1 MDEDAL
7 LRKILV
13 GDLYYAKL
21 WLVCVA
27 LRGVSWDKTP
37 FDQRKLALRA
47 KEAALHCPS
56 TLLTSL
62 AYRAAVRYA
71 VHDHLVTA
79 AFSGLFLLKV
89 ANLFPSEVEVPALIG
104 QVEQLAGLLSEV
116 AAERW
121 VGWFLCWVLGC

>member
-1 MDEDAL
+1 M
-7 LRKILV
+7 
-13 GDLYYAKL
+13 

-37 FDQRKLALRA
+37 FDQRKLAFRA
-47 KEAALHCPS
+47 KEALLHS
-56 TLLTSL
+56 FLTSP
-62 AYRAAVRYA
+62 ADGAALRYRYA

-121 VGWFLCWVLGC
+121 VRWFPCWVLTC

>member
-1 MDEDAL
+1 MEDAL

-13 GDLYYAKL
+13 GDLFYAKL
-21 WLVCVA
+21 WLVCGA
-27 LRGVSWDKTP
+27 LRGVSWDKTQ
-37 FDQRKLALRA
+37 FDQRKLAFRA
-47 KEAALHCPS
+47 KEVPLHSLS
-56 TLLTSL
+56 TFLTSP
-62 AYRAAVRYA
+62 AYRAALRYA

-89 ANLFPSEVEVPALIG
+89 ANLFPGEVEVPALIG

-121 VGWFLCWVLGC
+121 VRWFPCWVLAC

>member
-7 LRKILV
+7 LRKILI
-13 GDLYYAKL
+13 GDLYYAKM

-37 FDQRKLALRA
+37 FDQRKLAFRA
-47 KEAALHCPS
+47 KEAPLHSLS
-56 TLLTSL
+56 TFLTSP
-62 AYRAAVRYA
+62 AYRAALRYA

-89 ANLFPSEVEVPALIG
+89 GTCSRARSRCL
-104 QVEQLAGLLSEV
+104 
-116 AAERW
+116 R
-121 VGWFLCWVLGC
+121 

>member
-1 MDEDAL
+1 MEDAL

-13 GDLYYAKL
+13 GDLYYAKI

-27 LRGVSWDKTP
+27 LWGASWDKMP
-37 FDQRKLALRA
+37 FDQRELAFRA
-47 KEAALHCPS
+47 KEAALRCLA
-56 TLLTSL
+56 TLLTSP
-62 AYRAAVRYA
+62 AYRAALRYA
-71 VHDHLVTA
+71 VHDHLITA

-89 ANLFPSEVEVPALIG
+89 ANLFPSEVEVPALLG

-121 VGWFLCWVLGC
+121 VRWFPCWVLAC